1 MDKKIVV
8 ALIVL
13 FLVVIAGAVLL
24 AWPTPA
30 QNGHDS
36 VESPFTSAN
45 VTVSS
50 PVPSSTI
57 PSSFTVIG
65 RARGSWYFEA
75 SFPVEVR
82 DANGNVVGRGL
93 ATSEGDWMTT
103 EFVPFSA
110 PVVIK
115 NYSGLATLVLMKDN
129 PSGLPEHDDS
139 ASFLIV
145 VQ

>member
-50 PVPSSTI
+50 PVPSSTV

-110 PVVIK
+110 PVVIE